1 MDSRRKHAGMT
12 LAGECLYQLTYHN
25 IKRKMSDRVIR
36 ASEIGQYDFCAKAWW
51 LGSIE
56 GVQPSNIRGLQAG
69 TAAHEEHGRQV
80 QRAVQMQVAAIV
92 LIGFGVFVL
101 LLALFAR

>member
-1 MDSRRKHAGMT
+1 LIIGN
-12 LAGECLYQLTYHN
+12 CQL
-25 IKRKMSDRVIR
+25 SDRIIH

-56 GVQPSNIRGLQAG
+56 GVPPSNIQQLQAG

-80 QRAVQMQVAAIV
+80 RRASQLQVVAFT
-92 LIGFGVFVL
+92 LMGLGVIIL
-101 LLALFAR
+101 LLALFVR

>member
-1 MDSRRKHAGMT
+1 
-12 LAGECLYQLTYHN
+12 
-25 IKRKMSDRVIR
+25 MSDRIIR

-56 GVQPSNIRGLQAG
+56 GVPPSNIHQLQAG
-69 TAAHEEHGRQV
+69 IAAHEEHGRQV
-80 QRAVQMQVAAIV
+80 HRAAQLQAAAFMLV
-92 LIGFGVFVL
+92 GLGVIVL

>member
-1 MDSRRKHAGMT
+1 
-12 LAGECLYQLTYHN
+12 
-25 IKRKMSDRVIR
+25 MSDRVIR

-56 GVQPSNIRGLQAG
+56 GVQPSNVHELQAG

-80 QRAVQMQVAAIV
+80 RRASQLQTIA
-92 LIGFGVFVL
+92 LILVGLGVFIL
-101 LLALFAR
+101 LMTLFAR

>member
-1 MDSRRKHAGMT
+1 LIIGN
-12 LAGECLYQLTYHN
+12 CQL
-25 IKRKMSDRVIR
+25 SDRIIR

-56 GVQPSNIRGLQAG
+56 GVSPSNIRQLQAG

-80 QRAVQMQVAAIV
+80 KRATQLQTAAFLLMGLGAI
-92 LIGFGVFVL
+92 IL

>member
-1 MDSRRKHAGMT
+1 
-12 LAGECLYQLTYHN
+12 
-25 IKRKMSDRVIR
+25 MSDRIIR

-56 GVQPSNIRGLQAG
+56 GVPSSNVHELQAG

-80 QRAVQMQVAAIV
+80 RRASQLQMAALV
-92 LIGFGVFVL
+92 LVGLGVIVFVL
-101 LLALFAR
+101 AIFAR

>member
-1 MDSRRKHAGMT
+1 LIIGN
-12 LAGECLYQLTYHN
+12 CQLSN
-25 IKRKMSDRVIR
+25 RIIR

-56 GVQPSNIRGLQAG
+56 GVSPSNLRQLQAG

-80 QRAVQMQVAAIV
+80 QRASQLQTAAFVLVGLGVIV
-92 LIGFGVFVL
+92 LMF
-101 LLALFAR
+101 ALFAR

>member
-1 MDSRRKHAGMT
+1 
-12 LAGECLYQLTYHN
+12 
-25 IKRKMSDRVIR
+25 MSERIIR

-56 GVQPSNIRGLQAG
+56 GVQPSNIRELQAG

-80 QRAVQMQVAAIV
+80 KRASQMQLAAFV
-92 LIGFGVFVL
+92 LIALGVIMLVL
-101 LLALFAR
+101 AFLAR